1 MIYINCDWPVTDA
14 TYQISLKSVH
24 RFWRRCLRFSPYLG
38 MAVPPVPDE
47 KLFKVFTIYGHGGH
61 LGKVT

>member
-1 MIYINCDWPVTDA
+1 MIYINCDGQSLMLHTK
-14 TYQISLKSVH
+14 SLKSVH